1 MIDFSLSFMLL
12 YINVYTNK
20 GESMNK
26 HRFQIFLFVVLL
38 AALLMTTSGV
48 GAAPKDGPV
57 VSLSTAQSE
66 YRASQDVLITV
77 TIANPTNHS
86 VRILKWFTPA
96 NGVEEA
102 VFIVKVNGEPT
113 AYTGAIYKRPAATGN
128 DYLSLK
134 AGESVSYQVNL
145 GDYYDLSTTGQYEI
159 TYAAASYNL
168 YSEKGNGSTRQD
180 VLTSEPI
187 NLKVEGH
194 VIRAKATPTPT
205 PPPGGNSFNACTAA
219 QQTTLITAR
228 NQAKTYASGSQSYLG
243 THNSGTSRYVTWFG
257 SFDSSRYITVKTHF
271 DSLTNAWNN
280 AGVNFDCGCKQNY
293 YAYVY
298 PNKPYNIYLC
308 KVFWTAPMSGTDS
321 KGGTL
326 IHEMSHFYVVA
337 STSDYVYGQ
346 AGAKNLAI
354 TDPAKAI
361 NNADN
366 HEYFAENNPQLP

>member
-1 MIDFSLSFMLL
+1 
-12 YINVYTNK
+12 
-20 GESMNK
+20 MNK
-26 HRFQIFLFVVLL
+26 QRFQIILLVVLL
-38 AALLMTTSGV
+38 AALLMTASGV
-48 GAAPKDGPV
+48 GAAPKDGPLV
-57 VSLSTAQSE
+57 TLSSAQSE
-66 YRASQDVLITV
+66 FNASQDVLITV

-102 VFIVKVNGEPT
+102 VFIVKVNGEPA

-134 AGESVSYQVNL
+134 AGESVSYRVNL
-145 GDYYDLSTTGQYEI
+145 GDYYDLSATGQYEI

-168 YSEKGNGSTRQD
+168 FSEKGNASTRQD

-187 NLKVEGH
+187 ALKVEGH

-205 PPPGGNSFNACTAA
+205 PPPGGNAFDACTAA
-219 QQTTLITAR
+219 QQTSLIQAR
-228 NQAKTYASGSQSYLG
+228 SQAKTYASGSKTYLSG
-243 THNSGTSRYVTWFG
+243 MSTGTSRYTTWFG
-257 SFDSSRYITVKTHF
+257 SFDQTRFGTVKTHF
-271 DSLTNAWNN
+271 NSLTDAWTN
-280 AGVNFDCGCKQNY
+280 AGVTYHCGCKQNY

-298 PNKPYNIYLC
+298 PNQPYNIYLC

-337 STSDYVYGQ
+337 STNDYVYGQ

-354 TDPAKAI
+354 TNPAQAI
-361 NNADN
+361 MNADN
-366 HEYFAENNPQLP
+366 HEYFAENTPSLP